1 MTNILRLILFL
12 SLIPLAFAPALAS
25 EKPPIPGTRA
35 SQLDLVRDSVFY
47 SVSLKREMRYR
58 VLIPRDYEKN
68 GRVRVLY
75 LLHGL
80 YGDYRNWD
88 SYTGLQNYDGKLRLL
103 IVMPD
108 ADDAWYTNSATVPLD
123 RFEDY
128 IVKDLISEI
137 DEKYK
142 TIRAAKGRAIAGLSM
157 GGYGAVKLGLK
168 YPQLFAFVGSL
179 SGALN
184 AAQNLDIQR
193 PEFRPKLREVF
204 GDEGSRTRGENDIF
218 QWQSNCHPE
227 VLITSITKLLV
238 DILGHIGIAPYC
250 FSLSASKRSFSSEAQ
265 AEENFG
271 CACRVSTPDYFP
283 AKPGSLAVSA
293 WRNPAA

>member
-88 SYTGLQNYDGKLRLL
+88 SYTGLQNYAGNLRLL

-218 QWQSNCHPE
+218 Q
-227 VLITSITKLLV
+227 LL
-238 DILGHIGIAPYC
+238 
-250 FSLSASKRSFSSEAQ
+250 
-265 AEENFG
+265 
-271 CACRVSTPDYFP
+271 STPHQTPRPYFYL
-283 AKPGSLAVSA
+283 ACGTNDFLLETNRALAEQLSSRNINYEYHETPGGHTWAYWDRALLLLLECIEDKFLE
-293 WRNPAA
+293 

>member
-218 QWQSNCHPE
+218 Q
-227 VLITSITKLLV
+227 LL
-238 DILGHIGIAPYC
+238 
-250 FSLSASKRSFSSEAQ
+250 
-265 AEENFG
+265 
-271 CACRVSTPDYFP
+271 STPHQTPRPYFYL
-283 AKPGSLAVSA
+283 ACGTNDFLLETNRALAEQLSSRSINYEYHETPGGHTWAYWDRALLLLLECIEDKFLE
-293 WRNPAA
+293 

>member
-25 EKPPIPGTRA
+25 EKPPIPGARA

-218 QWQSNCHPE
+218 Q
-227 VLITSITKLLV
+227 LL
-238 DILGHIGIAPYC
+238 
-250 FSLSASKRSFSSEAQ
+250 
-265 AEENFG
+265 
-271 CACRVSTPDYFP
+271 STPHQTPRPYFYL
-283 AKPGSLAVSA
+283 ACGTNDFLLETNRALAEQLSSRSINYEYHETPGGHTWAYWDRALLLLLECIEEKFLE
-293 WRNPAA
+293 

>member
-88 SYTGLQNYDGKLRLL
+88 SYTGLQNYAGNLRLL

-218 QWQSNCHPE
+218 Q
-227 VLITSITKLLV
+227 LL
-238 DILGHIGIAPYC
+238 
-250 FSLSASKRSFSSEAQ
+250 
-265 AEENFG
+265 
-271 CACRVSTPDYFP
+271 STPHQTPRPYFYL
-283 AKPGSLAVSA
+283 ACGTNDFLLETNRALAEQLSSRNINYEYHETPGGHTWAYWDRALLLLLECIEDKF
-293 WRNPAA
+293 RE